1 VITVG
6 PQEQVET
13 RTLRLQLT
21 VFGWRILGERAAH
34 EGVSVGRVLADACE
48 YLLDLGDERAFLRR
62 PPRFKSR
69 EVAAHDFAVP
79 LPPAAWERLE
89 EEAEQSGVALEAL
102 IEHAHIVYQEHL
114 DRAGE
119 RAGRGE
125 EDGD

>member
-1 VITVG
+1 VIAVC

-48 YLLDLGDERAFLRR
+48 YLIDLDDERGFLRR

-79 LPPAAWERLE
+79 LRPEVWERLE
-89 EEAEQSGVALEAL
+89 EEAERCGVALEAL

-114 DRAGE
+114 DRAG
-119 RAGRGE
+119 RVADGGGE
-125 EDGD
+125 GD

>member
-1 VITVG
+1 VC

-34 EGVSVGRVLADACE
+34 EEVSVGRVLADACE
-48 YLLDLGDERAFLRR
+48 YLIGLDDERAFLRQ
-62 PPRFKSR
+62 PPRFKAR

-79 LPPAAWERLE
+79 LAPAAWERLE
-89 EEAEQSGVALEAL
+89 EEAERYGIALEAMV
-102 IEHAHIVYQEHL
+102 EHAHIVYQEHL

-119 RAGRGE
+119 RGGRGR